1 MTRKSM
7 NKRSIK
13 YRKSIK
19 SKKSIKKKSMNGGN
33 KVTYYGYC
41 LKCKKKGM
49 EMKNTSKPKKLKNGS
64 LMIKGNCLKC
74 NCGMATIQKAN

>member
-1 MTRKSM
+1 MARKSM
-7 NKRSIK
+7 IKRRIK
-13 YRKSIK
+13 SQRSIK
-19 SKKSIKKKSMNGGN
+19 SKKSIKRKSMSGGN
-33 KVTYYGYC
+33 KGTYHGYC

-74 NCGMATIQKAN
+74 NCGMATIQKA

>member
-1 MTRKSM
+1 MS
-7 NKRSIK
+7 
-13 YRKSIK
+13 
-19 SKKSIKKKSMNGGN
+19 GGN
-33 KVTYYGYC
+33 KGTYHGYC

>member
-1 MTRKSM
+1 MVRKSM
-7 NKRSIK
+7 IKR
-13 YRKSIK
+13 RIK
-19 SKKSIKKKSMNGGN
+19 SKKSIKSRKSIKKKSMSGSN

-41 LKCKKKGM
+41 LKCQKRDM
-49 EMKNTSKPKKLKNGS
+49 EMKNTSKPNKLPNGS

>member
-1 MTRKSM
+1 MVRKSM
-7 NKRSIK
+7 IKRRIKSKISIKSKRSIK
-13 YRKSIK
+13 SRKSIK
-19 SKKSIKKKSMNGGN
+19 RKSMRGGN
-33 KVTYYGYC
+33 KSSYHGYC

-74 NCGMATIQKAN
+74 NC